1 MSESGGF
8 FQILRHD
15 NYEQRNGV
23 QSDFFYSSPIL
34 F

>member
-23 QSDFFYSSPIL
+23 QLDFFYTSPIL